1 MYGATAFHRRG
12 RGAVKLAPLR
22 PRSGGERGAVKL
34 APLRRHRRGERAPV
48 KLGALRRRSRGEK
61 RVQVIPCIDIR
72 AGKCVRLLQGQADQQ
87 TVYGDDPVA
96 IAQRWVEAG
105 APLLHTVDLDGAF
118 AGQMHNFGVIQA
130 IVRAIPIPVQLG
142 GGLRDLD
149 AISRALDAGVYRVVL
164 GTSALEQWD
173 TLVAATARFPGQ
185 VCVGIDSRDGQVATR
200 GWQNVSQVET
210 IPFAQRVATTGVAA
224 IIYTDIARDGMLQG
238 PNIAGITALA
248 QQVQVPIIASG
259 GVSHL
264 DDLRQLAALEALG
277 VCGVLIGKALYE
289 KRFTYQQA
297 CAAVQQE

>member
-1 MYGATAFHRRG
+1 
-12 RGAVKLAPLR
+12 
-22 PRSGGERGAVKL
+22 
-34 APLRRHRRGERAPV
+34 
-48 KLGALRRRSRGEK
+48 
-61 RVQVIPCIDIR
+61 VQVIPCIDIR

-96 IAQRWVEAG
+96 IAQRWAEAG

-149 AISRALDAGVYRVVL
+149 AISRALDAGVHRVVL
-164 GTSALEQWD
+164 GTSALEHWD
-173 TLVAATARFPGQ
+173 ILVTATARFPEQ
-185 VCVGIDSRDGQVATR
+185 ICVGIDSRNGHVATR
-200 GWQNVSQVET
+200 GWQTVSQVGT

-238 PNIAGITALA
+238 PNIDGITALA

-259 GVSHL
+259 GVSQL
-264 DDLRQLAALEALG
+264 VDLRQLAMLEPLG
-277 VCGVLIGKALYE
+277 VCGVLVGKALYE
-289 KRFTYQQA
+289 GRFTYQQA

>member
-1 MYGATAFHRRG
+1 M
-12 RGAVKLAPLR
+12 
-22 PRSGGERGAVKL
+22 
-34 APLRRHRRGERAPV
+34 
-48 KLGALRRRSRGEK
+48 
-61 RVQVIPCIDIR
+61 QVIPCIDIR

-87 TVYGDDPVA
+87 TVYGDDPVVMA
-96 IAQRWVEAG
+96 RRWAEAG
-105 APLLHTVDLDGAF
+105 APLLHIVDLDGAF

-149 AISRALDAGVYRVVL
+149 AISRTLDAGVHRVVL

-173 TLVAATARFPGQ
+173 MLVTATARFPGQ
-185 VCVGIDSRDGQVATR
+185 VCVGIDSRNGQVATH
-200 GWQNVSQVET
+200 GWQTVSQVET
-210 IPFAQRVATTGVAA
+210 IPFAQRVAATGVAA

-248 QQVQVPIIASG
+248 QQVHVPIMASG
-259 GVSHL
+259 GVSQL
-264 DDLRQLAALEALG
+264 DDLRQLTALEALG

-289 KRFTYQQA
+289 KRFTYRQA

>member
-1 MYGATAFHRRG
+1 M
-12 RGAVKLAPLR
+12 
-22 PRSGGERGAVKL
+22 
-34 APLRRHRRGERAPV
+34 
-48 KLGALRRRSRGEK
+48 
-61 RVQVIPCIDIR
+61 QVIPCIDIR

-96 IAQRWVEAG
+96 MAQRWTDVG
-105 APLLHTVDLDGAF
+105 APLLHIVDLDGAF

-130 IVRAIPIPVQLG
+130 IVRAVPIPVQLG

-149 AISRALDAGVYRVVL
+149 TISRVLEAGVHRVVL

-173 TLVAATARFPGQ
+173 TLVAATVRFPGQ
-185 VCVGIDSRDGQVATR
+185 VCVGVDSCDGQIATR

-224 IIYTDIARDGMLQG
+224 IIYTEIARDGMLQG

-264 DDLRQLAALEALG
+264 DDLRQLATLEPLG
-277 VCGVLIGKALYE
+277 VGGVLIGKALYE

>member
-1 MYGATAFHRRG
+1 M
-12 RGAVKLAPLR
+12 
-22 PRSGGERGAVKL
+22 
-34 APLRRHRRGERAPV
+34 
-48 KLGALRRRSRGEK
+48 
-61 RVQVIPCIDIR
+61 
-72 AGKCVRLLQGQADQQ
+72 
-87 TVYGDDPVA
+87 
-96 IAQRWVEAG
+96 AQRWTDVG
-105 APLLHTVDLDGAF
+105 APLLHIVDLDGAF

-130 IVRAIPIPVQLG
+130 IVRAVPIPVQLG

-149 AISRALDAGVYRVVL
+149 TISRVLGSGVHRVVL

-173 TLVAATARFPGQ
+173 TLIAATARFPGQ

-264 DDLRQLAALEALG
+264 DDLRQLAALKALG

-297 CAAVQQE
+297 CAAAQQE